1 MIMKN
6 SRLYPIV
13 ILLVFYLGIILY
25 LNTKSTKMNTQQHL
39 GYEPFK
45 VFSMEVDHEEW
56 NGKLEPGRY
65 TKSGIL
71 IIKQNGN

>member
-1 MIMKN
+1 MK
-6 SRLYPIV
+6 SLKIYLIV
-13 ILLVFYLGIILY
+13 ILSAFYLVTILY
-25 LNTKSTKMNTQQHL
+25 LSTQSTMTNTQTHL
-39 GYEPFK
+39 EYKPYK

-56 NGKLEPGRY
+56 YGQLEPGRY

>member
-1 MIMKN
+1 MKALKIIIAGIN
-6 SRLYPIV
+6 LALFVAVIYKVCTEEQSETEQRFVIKSNNPI
-13 ILLVFYLGIILY
+13 F
-25 LNTKSTKMNTQQHL
+25 
-39 GYEPFK
+39 E
-45 VFSMEVDHEEW
+45 MEVGHDEW